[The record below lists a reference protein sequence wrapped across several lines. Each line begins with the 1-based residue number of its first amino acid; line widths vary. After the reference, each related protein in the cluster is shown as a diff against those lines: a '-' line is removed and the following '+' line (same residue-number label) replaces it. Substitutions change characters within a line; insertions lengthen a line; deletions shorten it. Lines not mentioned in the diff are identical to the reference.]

1 MTNVNREYYLKN
13 KEKITNVNREY
24 YLKNR
29 EEISIKRKKHY
40 LDNREETIRKQKE
53 YNSKNREKINKRQ
66 KIYAVGYR
74 EDNKEILFDKRKK
87 YANTERGFI
96 VKLWN
101 SIKKSSKK
109 HNRINEFKD
118 FNEFYNHWLKQKA
131 TYGMRCPATG
141 VEMTH
146 TTGTNKPGEHKR
158 IMTNISTDRILS
170 TKGYSPQNLIFTTW
184 AYNCAKCNITP
195 EMARAFLRIVGERY
209 ESEKK

>member
-1 MTNVNREYYLKN
+1 MTSINREYYL
-13 KEKITNVNREY
+13 E
-24 YLKNR
+24 NR
-29 EEISIKRKKHY
+29 EEILIKRKKHY
-40 LDNREETIRKQKE
+40 QDNKEKTLARCKE
-53 YNSKNREKINKRQ
+53 YNLKNREKICKRQ
-66 KIYAVGYR
+66 KIYSVKYR
-74 EDNKEILFDKRKK
+74 EDNKEVIFIKQKK

-118 FNEFYNHWLKQKA
+118 FDEFYNHWLKQKA

-141 VEMTH
+141 VEMTN
-146 TTGTNKPGEHKR
+146 TIGTNKSSVGNKR

-209 ESEKK
+209 ENK

>member
-1 MTNVNREYYLKN
+1 M
-13 KEKITNVNREY
+13 TNVNREY

-29 EEISIKRKKHY
+29 EEILIQRKKYY

-53 YNSKNREKINKRQ
+53 YNLKNREKINKRQ
-66 KIYAVGYR
+66 RIYAVEYR
-74 EDNKEILFDKRKK
+74 EDNKEILLIRQNI
-87 YANTERGFI
+87 YYNTERGFMM
-96 VKLWN
+96 KLWN

-118 FNEFYNHWLKQKA
+118 FDEFYNHWLKQKA

-146 TTGTNKPGEHKR
+146 TIGTNKSSVGNKR

-170 TKGYSPQNLIFTTW
+170 TGNYSPQNLIFTTW

>member
-1 MTNVNREYYLKN
+1 M
-13 KEKITNVNREY
+13 TNVNREY

-29 EEISIKRKKHY
+29 EEILIQRKKYY
-40 LDNREETIRKQKE
+40 LDNREETIKKQKE
-53 YNSKNREKINKRQ
+53 YNLKNREKINKRQ
-66 KIYAVGYR
+66 RIYAVGYR
-74 EDNKEILFDKRKK
+74 EDNKEILLIRQNI
-87 YANTERGFI
+87 YYNTERGFMM
-96 VKLWN
+96 KLWN

-118 FNEFYNHWLKQKA
+118 FDEFYNHWLKQKA

-146 TTGTNKPGEHKR
+146 TIGTNKSSVGNKR

-170 TKGYSPQNLIFTTW
+170 TGNYSPQNLIFTTW

-209 ESEKK
+209 ERK

>member
-1 MTNVNREYYLKN
+1 MPYSKEYYLKN
-13 KEKITNVNREY
+13 F
-24 YLKNR
+24 
-29 EEISIKRKKHY
+29 EEIQRKKKIY
-40 LDNREETIRKQKE
+40 RL
-53 YNSKNREKINKRQ
+53 KNREKINKQQ
-66 KIYAVGYR
+66 KEYQTEYR
-74 EDNKEILFDKRKK
+74 KNHKEDIKEYNNF
-87 YANTERGFI
+87 YANTENGFLHNLWAS
-96 VKLWN
+96 VK
-101 SIKKSSKK
+101 SRCKK

-118 FNEFYNHWLKQKA
+118 FDEFYNHWLKQKA

-146 TTGTNKPGEHKR
+146 TIGTNKSSVGNKR

-209 ESEKK
+209 ENK

>member
-1 MTNVNREYYLKN
+1 M
-13 KEKITNVNREY
+13 TNVNREY

-29 EEISIKRKKHY
+29 EEILIQRKKYY

-53 YNSKNREKINKRQ
+53 YNLKNREKINKRQ
-66 KIYAVGYR
+66 RIYAVGYR
-74 EDNKEILFDKRKK
+74 EDNKEILLIRQNI
-87 YANTERGFI
+87 YYNTERGFMM
-96 VKLWN
+96 KLWN

-118 FNEFYNHWLKQKA
+118 FDEFYNHWLKQKA

-146 TTGTNKPGEHKR
+146 TIGTNKSSVGNKR

-209 ESEKK
+209 ERK

>member
-1 MTNVNREYYLKN
+1 M
-13 KEKITNVNREY
+13 TNVNREY

-29 EEISIKRKKHY
+29 EEILIQRKKYY

-53 YNSKNREKINKRQ
+53 YNLKNREKINKRQ
-66 KIYAVGYR
+66 RIYAVGYR
-74 EDNKEILFDKRKK
+74 EDNKEILLIRQNI
-87 YANTERGFI
+87 YYNTERGFMM
-96 VKLWN
+96 KLWN

-118 FNEFYNHWLKQKA
+118 FDEFYNHWLKQKA

-146 TTGTNKPGEHKR
+146 TIGTNKSSVGNKR

-170 TKGYSPQNLIFTTW
+170 TGNYSPQNLIFTTW

-209 ESEKK
+209 ERK

>member
-1 MTNVNREYYLKN
+1 M
-13 KEKITNVNREY
+13 TNVNREY

-29 EEISIKRKKHY
+29 EEILIQRKKYY

-53 YNSKNREKINKRQ
+53 YNLKNREKINKRQ
-66 KIYAVGYR
+66 RIYAVGYR
-74 EDNKEILFDKRKK
+74 EDNKEILLIRQNI
-87 YANTERGFI
+87 YYNTERGFMM
-96 VKLWN
+96 KLWN

-118 FNEFYNHWLKQKA
+118 FDEFYNHWLKQKA

-146 TTGTNKPGEHKR
+146 TIGTNKSSVGNKR

-170 TKGYSPQNLIFTTW
+170 TKNYSPQNLIFTTW

>member
-1 MTNVNREYYLKN
+1 M
-13 KEKITNVNREY
+13 TNVNREY

-29 EEISIKRKKHY
+29 EEILIQRKKYY

-53 YNSKNREKINKRQ
+53 YNLKNREKINKRQ
-66 KIYAVGYR
+66 RIYSVGYR
-74 EDNKEILFDKRKK
+74 EDNKEILLIRQNI
-87 YANTERGFI
+87 YYNTERGFMM
-96 VKLWN
+96 KLWN

-118 FNEFYNHWLKQKA
+118 FDEFYNHWLKQKA

-146 TTGTNKPGEHKR
+146 TIGTNKSSVGNKR

-209 ESEKK
+209 EN

>member
-1 MTNVNREYYLKN
+1 M
-13 KEKITNVNREY
+13 TNVNREY

-29 EEISIKRKKHY
+29 EEILIQRKKYY

-53 YNSKNREKINKRQ
+53 YNLKNREKINKRQ
-66 KIYAVGYR
+66 RIYAVGYR
-74 EDNKEILFDKRKK
+74 EDNKEILLIRQNI
-87 YANTERGFI
+87 YYNTERGFMM
-96 VKLWN
+96 KLWN

-118 FNEFYNHWLKQKA
+118 FDEFYNHWLKQKA

-146 TTGTNKPGEHKR
+146 TIGTNKSSVGNKR

-170 TKGYSPQNLIFTTW
+170 TGNYSPQNLIFTTW

-209 ESEKK
+209 GEINETQ